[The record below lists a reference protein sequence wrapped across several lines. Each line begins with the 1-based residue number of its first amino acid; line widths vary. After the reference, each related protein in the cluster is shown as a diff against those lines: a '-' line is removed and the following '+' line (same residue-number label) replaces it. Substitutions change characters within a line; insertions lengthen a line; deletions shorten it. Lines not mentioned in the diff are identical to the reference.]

1 MKSLPLGV
9 DIGSSR
15 LRIVQAIE
23 RGDGAAVRAV
33 VARDIGEGQAS
44 SGALFDIDYI
54 AAMIEEAHAELGT
67 REKRCVISVGEPDA
81 VLRLVEFPRMTG
93 IERER
98 AATFEAQRF
107 VDYPLAE
114 ASVRIHP
121 VDASK
126 HHYAVGVVRTAAIR
140 TRIEAIKKSGL
151 RPIAVDHEA
160 LALFR
165 GLPYYDAIIDIG
177 CDRTNLHVMQ
187 KAFPWTL
194 QHVAGGSHITRGI
207 ERELSID
214 VHSAEK
220 RKRIVG
226 TAGAGERARSSY
238 LADLTALIESATIRT
253 ERLKRV
259 ALVGN
264 GARLNN
270 FASDIERAT
279 GLLVDIPAARILRGP
294 SYPPDVLKAGAP
306 DWNLAAGLCTWGM
319 SAP

>member
-1 MKSLPLGV
+1 MKSLPLGI
-9 DIGSSR
+9 DIGRTR
-15 LRIVQAIE
+15 LRIVQATL
-23 RGDGAAVRAV
+23 GADGAAVRAV
-33 VARDIGEGQAS
+33 VARDVGDGQAS
-44 SGALFDIDYI
+44 SGTISDIDYI
-54 AAMIEEAHAELGT
+54 AAMLEEAHAELGT

-98 AATFEAQRF
+98 AASFEAQRF

-114 ASVRIHP
+114 ASIRIHP
-121 VDASK
+121 VDPAK
-126 HHYAVGVVRTAAIR
+126 HHYAVGVVRSAVIR
-140 TRIEAIKKSGL
+140 TRIEAIRKSGL

-165 GLPYYDAIIDIG
+165 GLSDYDAIIDIG
-177 CDRTNLHVMQ
+177 CDRTSLHVMQ
-187 KAFPWTL
+187 KTFPWTL

-207 ERELSID
+207 EQELSID
-214 VHSAEK
+214 MHSAEK

-226 TAGAGERARSSY
+226 TVGAGERARSGY
-238 LADLTALIESATIRT
+238 LADLTALIESATVRT

-270 FASDIERAT
+270 FASDLERAT
-279 GLLVDIPAARILRGP
+279 GLLVDIPAARVLRGAA
-294 SYPPDVLKAGAP
+294 YPGDVLKAGAP
-306 DWNLAAGLCTWGM
+306 DWNLASGLCTWGN
-319 SAP
+319 SAA